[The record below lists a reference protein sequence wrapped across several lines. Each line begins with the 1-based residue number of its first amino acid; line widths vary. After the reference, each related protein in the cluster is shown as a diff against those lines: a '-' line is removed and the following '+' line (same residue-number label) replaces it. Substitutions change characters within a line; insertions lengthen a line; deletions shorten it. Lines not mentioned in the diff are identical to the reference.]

1 MGLNRISLQLRLIVS
16 IMLVLIVSLV
26 LGGALACWHAA
37 RSVETELRAAMEV
50 GEHSVENAM
59 TQLSGTQDPGQELT
73 RLINTFDGD
82 RHVLAVLLNGRGEP
96 ALISSLAIPTRPV
109 PDWFVRLLGVPP
121 RILRFPIPAV
131 AGHGTIMLQ
140 ADPRNEVGEVWG
152 QLSDSLVVLG
162 LFSLLVLLLVPW
174 TVRRGLAPLEFA
186 IQSFQRIGAG
196 DYDARL
202 TPEGAPELARLAQGF
217 NRMAERL
224 AGLEAKNRR
233 LHERLQHLQEEE
245 RADLARD
252 LHDEIGPFLF
262 AVSVDAAAIPQLAAE
277 GRRTEVAERVA
288 TIRDAVAHMQRQ
300 VKATLGRLRPV
311 GPLGLGLA
319 DAVETLAQFWRRRS
333 PGIEVRIDL
342 GVGVGDGTR
351 DERIDGTIYRIVQEG
366 MSNAVRHGSP
376 RRILVTIATEDED
389 NIRVAVVD
397 DGAGIDDTAGEAGFG
412 LIGMTERIAALGG
425 TLEVGNRRDAPGVT
439 LTAVLPRFGRHPMA
453 VP

>member
-1 MGLNRISLQLRLIVS
+1 M
-16 IMLVLIVSLV
+16 
-26 LGGALACWHAA
+26 
-37 RSVETELRAAMEV
+37 
-50 GEHSVENAM
+50 
-59 TQLSGTQDPGQELT
+59 
-73 RLINTFDGD
+73 
-82 RHVLAVLLNGRGEP
+82 LAVLLDGRGEP
-96 ALISSLAIPTRPV
+96 ALISSLALPTRPV
-109 PDWFVRLLGVPP
+109 PDWFVRLLGVAP
-121 RILRFPIPAV
+121 RVLRFPVPAI
-131 AGHGTIMLQ
+131 AGHGAIMLQ
-140 ADPRNEVGEVWG
+140 TDPRNEVGEVWG

-162 LFSLLVLLLVPW
+162 LFSLLVLLLVSW
-174 TVRRGLAPLEFA
+174 TVRRGLAPLEA
-186 IQSFQRIGAG
+186 AVRSFQRIGAG
-196 DYDARL
+196 DYGARL
-202 TPEGAPELARLAQGF
+202 APEGPPELARLAEGF

-233 LHERLQHLQEEE
+233 LHERLQHLQDEE

-277 GRRTEVAERVA
+277 GRRAEVVERVA
-288 TIRDAVAHMQRQ
+288 TIRDAVTHMQRQ

-333 PGIEVRIDL
+333 PGIEVRVDL
-342 GVGVGDGTR
+342 GVGDGTR

-376 RRILVTIATEDED
+376 RRILVTIAAEDED
-389 NIRVAVVD
+389 NIRIAVVD

-425 TLEVGNRRDAPGVT
+425 TLEVGNRRDAPGVA
-439 LTAVLPRFGRHPMA
+439 LTAILPRFGRQPMA

>member
-1 MGLNRISLQLRLIVS
+1 MGLNRMSLQLRLIVS
-16 IMLVLIVSLV
+16 IMAVLVVSLL

-37 RSVETELRAAMEV
+37 RSVETELRAAMDV

-59 TQLSGTQDPGQELT
+59 TQLPQAQDPGQELT

-96 ALISSLAIPTRPV
+96 ALISSLAIPARPV
-109 PDWFVRLLGVPP
+109 PDWFVRLLGVAP
-121 RILRFPIPAV
+121 RVLRFPIPAV
-131 AGHGTIMLQ
+131 AGRGAIMLQ
-140 ADPRNEVGEVWG
+140 ADLRNEVGEVWG

-174 TVRRGLAPLEFA
+174 TVRRGLAPLEA
-186 IQSFQRIGAG
+186 AVQSFQRIGAG

-202 TPEGAPELARLAQGF
+202 APEGPPELARLAEGF

-233 LHERLQHLQEEE
+233 LHDRLQHLQDEE

-277 GRRTEVAERVA
+277 GRRTEIAERVA
-288 TIRDAVAHMQRQ
+288 TIRDAVVHMQRQ
-300 VKATLGRLRPV
+300 VKATLGRLRPI

-342 GVGVGDGTR
+342 GVGDEPR

-376 RRILVTIATEDED
+376 RRILVTIAAEDED
-389 NIRVAVVD
+389 RIRVAIVD

-425 TLEVGNRRDAPGVT
+425 TLEIGNRRDAPGVA
-439 LTAVLPRFGRHPMA
+439 LTAVLPRFGRQPA
-453 VP
+453 VVS

>member
-1 MGLNRISLQLRLIVS
+1 MGLNRMSLQLRVIVS
-16 IMLVLIVSLV
+16 IMLVLLVSLV

-37 RSVETELRAAMEV
+37 RSVETELNAALDV

-59 TQLSGTQDPGQELT
+59 AQLATARDPGQELT
-73 RLINTFDGD
+73 RLIDTFDGD
-82 RHVLAVLLNGRGEP
+82 RHVLAMLLDGRGEP
-96 ALISSLAIPTRPV
+96 ALISSLAIPARPV
-109 PDWFVRLLGVPP
+109 PDWFVRLLGVAPQV
-121 RILRFPIPAV
+121 LRFPIPPI

-140 ADPRNEVGEVWG
+140 TDLGNEVGEVWG
-152 QLSDSLVVLG
+152 QLADSLVVLG

-174 TVRRGLAPLEFA
+174 TVRRGLSPLEAA
-186 IQSFQRIGAG
+186 IRSFQRIGAG

-202 TPEGAPELARLAQGF
+202 ALGGPPELARLAEGF
-217 NRMAERL
+217 NHMAERL

-277 GRRTEVAERVA
+277 GRRIEIAERVA
-288 TIRDAVAHMQRQ
+288 TIRDAVVHMQRQ
-300 VKATLGRLRPV
+300 VKATLGRLRPI

-319 DAVETLAQFWRRRS
+319 DAVETLAQFWRRRA

-342 GVGVGDGTR
+342 GVGDESR

-376 RRILVTIATEDED
+376 QRIQVTIADEDED
-389 NIRVAVVD
+389 NIRVAIVD
-397 DGAGIDDTAGEAGFG
+397 DGAGIDGSAGAAGFG

-425 TLEVGNRRDAPGVT
+425 TLEVGNRRDARGVA
-439 LTAVLPRFGRHPMA
+439 LTAVLPRFGRQPA
-453 VP
+453 AAL

>member
-1 MGLNRISLQLRLIVS
+1 MGLNRMSLQLRVIVS

-37 RSVETELRAAMEV
+37 RSVQTELDAALDV
-50 GEHSVENAM
+50 GEHGVRNALS
-59 TQLSGTQDPGQELT
+59 QLPLAQAPGQELT
-73 RLINTFDGD
+73 RLIDTFDGD
-82 RHVLAVLLNGRGEP
+82 RHVLAVLLDGRGEP
-96 ALISSLAIPTRPV
+96 ALISSLAIPARPV
-109 PDWFVRLLGVPP
+109 PDWFVRLLGVAP
-121 RILRFPIPAV
+121 RVLRFPIPPI

-140 ADPRNEVGEVWG
+140 ADLRNEVGEVWG
-152 QLSDSLVVLG
+152 QFADSLVVLG

-174 TVRRGLAPLEFA
+174 TVRRGLAPLEA
-186 IQSFQRIGAG
+186 AVRSFQRIGAG

-202 TPEGAPELARLAQGF
+202 ALGGPPELARLAEGF

-277 GRRTEVAERVA
+277 GRRIEIAERVA
-288 TIRDAVAHMQRQ
+288 TIRDAVVHMQRQ
-300 VKATLGRLRPV
+300 VKATLGRLRPI

-319 DAVETLAQFWRRRS
+319 DAVETLAQFWRRRA

-342 GVGVGDGTR
+342 GVGDETR

-376 RRILVTIATEDED
+376 QRILVTIADEDED
-389 NIRVAVVD
+389 NIRVAIVD
-397 DGAGIDDTAGEAGFG
+397 DGAGIDGTAGEAGFG

-425 TLEVGNRRDAPGVT
+425 TLEVGNRRDAPGVA
-439 LTAVLPRFGRHPMA
+439 LTAVLPRFGRQPVA